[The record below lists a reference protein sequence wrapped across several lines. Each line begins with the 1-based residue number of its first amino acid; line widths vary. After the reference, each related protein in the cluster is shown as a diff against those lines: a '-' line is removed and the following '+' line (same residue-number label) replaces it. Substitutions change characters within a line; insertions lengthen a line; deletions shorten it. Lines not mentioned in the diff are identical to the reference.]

1 MPSSQPKTDRRSF
14 LQFLTMLGVGG
25 QVLLQTRQLSAA
37 ETAAKESVDNA
48 AWPGMTY
55 RTLGRTGFR
64 ASRLVYGCG
73 AALSRRPNDRLL
85 NVAMQAG
92 VNVYDVG
99 YSDYYGDAE
108 KNLAEF
114 AKRHRD
120 EIFLISKAPVDIDA
134 DEEVTTEV
142 AKRAAA
148 NWTAYMDGSL
158 KELDTDHVDAYY
170 QMAANNPGIVR
181 AEEMYRAFEDAKA
194 AGKVTYLGLSTHEN
208 AQGCLEAATETGWY
222 DLAMIA
228 ITPGWLVR
236 LEQPQDPDRN
246 RGHGAPSAGSETGP
260 RCRNRPGGHE
270 GRAPLG
276 RTSLGWRFRRQDL
289 RPLLRRVL
297 SQGRPVGLPAQLRV
311 RAGARLGR
319 RQRRHPGL
327 HRAEGEFRRGRDLGR
342 SFSPEARHSQTRA
355 IAMPLSPATAYNR

>member
-25 QVLLQTRQLSAA
+25 QVLLQTRNIQAA

-134 DEEVTTEV
+134 DEDVTAGV
-142 AKRAAA
+142 AKRAAR
-148 NWTAYMDGSL
+148 NWTAYMEGSL
-158 KELDTDHVDAYY
+158 KELDADHVDAYY

-208 AQGCLEAATETGWY
+208 AQECLEAATETGWY

-228 ITPGWLVR
+228 ITPAGWYDWNSRKILPGSDDMVHLAPRLKRARDAGIGLV
-236 LEQPQDPDRN
+236 
-246 RGHGAPSAGSETGP
+246 GMKV
-260 RCRNRPGGHE
+260 
-270 GRAPLG
+270 GRAL
-276 RTSLGWRFRRQDL
+276 
-289 RPLLRRVL
+289 
-297 SQGRPVGLPAQLRV
+297 A
-311 RAGARLGR
+311 GR
-319 RQRRHPGL
+319 RWGGGADGTIFDEFYDEAYLKADLSDFQRSYAYVLAHGL
-327 HRAEGEFRRGRDLGR
+327 DVVNADIQDYTILKENFV
-342 SFSPEARHSQTRA
+342 AA
-355 IAMPLSPATAYNR
+355 ATSEKHFA

>member
-25 QVLLQTRQLSAA
+25 QVLLQTRNVHAA

-85 NVAMQAG
+85 DVAMQAG

-108 KNLAEF
+108 KNLAAF

-134 DEEVTTEV
+134 DEEVTAEV
-142 AKRAAA
+142 AKRAAG
-148 NWTAYMDGSL
+148 NWTAYMEGSL

-181 AEEMYRAFEDAKA
+181 AEEMRRAFEDAKA

-208 AQGCLEAATETGWY
+208 AQECLEAATETGWY

-228 ITPGWLVR
+228 ITPAGWYDWNSRKILPGSDDMVHLAPRLKRARDAGIGLV
-236 LEQPQDPDRN
+236 
-246 RGHGAPSAGSETGP
+246 GMKV
-260 RCRNRPGGHE
+260 
-270 GRAPLG
+270 GRAL
-276 RTSLGWRFRRQDL
+276 
-289 RPLLRRVL
+289 
-297 SQGRPVGLPAQLRV
+297 A
-311 RAGARLGR
+311 GR
-319 RQRRHPGL
+319 RWGGGADGKVFDDYYDEAYLKADLSDFQRSYAYVLAHGL
-327 HRAEGEFRRGRDLGR
+327 DVVNADIQDYTILKENFV
-342 SFSPEARHSQTRA
+342 AA
-355 IAMPLSPATAYNR
+355 ATSEKHFA

>member
-25 QVLLQTRQLSAA
+25 QVLLQTRNVSAA

-73 AALSRRPNDRLL
+73 AALSRKPNDRLL

-120 EIFLISKAPVDIDA
+120 QIFLISKAPVDIDA

-148 NWTAYMDGSL
+148 NWTAYMEGSL

-228 ITPGWLVR
+228 ITPAGWYDWNSRKILAGTEDMVHLAPVLKRARDAGIGLV
-236 LEQPQDPDRN
+236 
-246 RGHGAPSAGSETGP
+246 GMKV
-260 RCRNRPGGHE
+260 
-270 GRAPLG
+270 GRAL
-276 RTSLGWRFRRQDL
+276 
-289 RPLLRRVL
+289 
-297 SQGRPVGLPAQLRV
+297 A
-311 RAGARLGR
+311 GR
-319 RQRRHPGL
+319 RWGGGADGKIFDGYYDESYLKADLSDFQRSYAYVLAHGL
-327 HRAEGEFRRGRDLGR
+327 DVVNADIQDYTVLKENFV
-342 SFSPEARHSQTRA
+342 AA
-355 IAMPLSPATAYNR
+355 ATSEKFFA

>member
-25 QVLLQTRQLSAA
+25 QVLLQTRNVQAA

-134 DEEVTTEV
+134 DEEVTGEV
-142 AKRAAA
+142 AKRAAG
-148 NWTAYMDGSL
+148 NWTAYMEGSL

-208 AQGCLEAATETGWY
+208 AQECLEAATETGWY

-228 ITPGWLVR
+228 ITPAGWYDWNSRKILPGSDDMVHLAPRLKRARDAGIGLV
-236 LEQPQDPDRN
+236 
-246 RGHGAPSAGSETGP
+246 GMKV
-260 RCRNRPGGHE
+260 
-270 GRAPLG
+270 GRAL
-276 RTSLGWRFRRQDL
+276 
-289 RPLLRRVL
+289 
-297 SQGRPVGLPAQLRV
+297 A
-311 RAGARLGR
+311 GR
-319 RQRRHPGL
+319 RWGGGADGTIFDEFYDEAYLKADLSDFQRSYAYVLAHGL
-327 HRAEGEFRRGRDLGR
+327 DVVNADIQDYTILKENFV
-342 SFSPEARHSQTRA
+342 AA
-355 IAMPLSPATAYNR
+355 ATSEKHFA

>member
-1 MPSSQPKTDRRSF
+1 
-14 LQFLTMLGVGG
+14 MLGVGG
-25 QVLLQTRQLSAA
+25 QVLLQTRNVQAA

-134 DEEVTTEV
+134 DEEVTAEV
-142 AKRAAA
+142 AKRAAG
-148 NWTAYMDGSL
+148 NWTAYMEGSL

-208 AQGCLEAATETGWY
+208 AQECLEAATETGWY

-228 ITPGWLVR
+228 ITPAGWYDWNSRKILPGSDDMVHLAPRLKRARDAGIGLV
-236 LEQPQDPDRN
+236 
-246 RGHGAPSAGSETGP
+246 GMKV
-260 RCRNRPGGHE
+260 
-270 GRAPLG
+270 GRAL
-276 RTSLGWRFRRQDL
+276 
-289 RPLLRRVL
+289 
-297 SQGRPVGLPAQLRV
+297 A
-311 RAGARLGR
+311 GR
-319 RQRRHPGL
+319 RWGGGADGTIFDEFYDEAYLKADLSDFQRSYAYVLAHGL
-327 HRAEGEFRRGRDLGR
+327 DVVNADIQDYTILKENFV
-342 SFSPEARHSQTRA
+342 AA
-355 IAMPLSPATAYNR
+355 ATSEKHFA